1 MDAADAIDDAASWLN
16 DFTIRLPPGPILGA
30 RWLLPRAAPPEDRS
44 LLTGGGVADT
54 LLELLE
60 LPIRWLGGW
69 ALNLVVP
76 AKFKQ
81 ERDDLQ
87 WNSKDIN
94 IFSNNNLNA
103 IYLYRT
109 HPKILRIIGYKR

>member
-16 DFTIRLPPGPILGA
+16 DFTMRLPPGPILGA
-30 RWLLPRAAPPEDRS
+30 RWLFPRAAPPEDRS

-54 LLELLE
+54 LLELFE
-60 LPIRWLGGW
+60 LPMRWFGGW

-109 HPKILRIIGYKR
+109 HPTYHWL

>member
-16 DFTIRLPPGPILGA
+16 DFTMRLPPGPILGA
-30 RWLLPRAAPPEDRS
+30 RWLFPIPAPPEDRS
-44 LLTGGGVADT
+44 LFTGGGVADT
-54 LLELLE
+54 LMELLE

-87 WNSKDIN
+87 WNSKN
-94 IFSNNNLNA
+94 IEHLFSNTNSNV
-103 IYLYRT
+103 I
-109 HPKILRIIGYKR
+109 